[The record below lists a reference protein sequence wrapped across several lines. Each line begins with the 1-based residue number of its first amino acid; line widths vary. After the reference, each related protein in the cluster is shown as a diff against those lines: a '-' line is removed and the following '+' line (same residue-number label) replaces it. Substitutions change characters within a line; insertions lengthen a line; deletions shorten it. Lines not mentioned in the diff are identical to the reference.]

1 MVQQFHYI
9 PKTSENRISKSYL
22 KSMLRATLFIA
33 DKMWKHPKRL
43 SKDKN
48 VVYVWKFCEILIH
61 ALTQINHKDTVWR
74 KVNQKD
80 KILHGSTYVY

>member
-1 MVQQFHYI
+1 
-9 PKTSENRISKSYL
+9 
-22 KSMLRATLFIA
+22 
-33 DKMWKHPKRL
+33 MWKHPKRP